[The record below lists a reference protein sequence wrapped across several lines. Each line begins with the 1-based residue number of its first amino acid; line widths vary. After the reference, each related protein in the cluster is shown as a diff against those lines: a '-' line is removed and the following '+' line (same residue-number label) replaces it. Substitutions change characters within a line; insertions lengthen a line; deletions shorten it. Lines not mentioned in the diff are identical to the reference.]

1 MHTRQATLHSMTT
14 PQNKIQIANNS
25 TLCRKIIQDQ
35 NEVTY
40 NKDTTLGQ
48 QNTNIL
54 ESSDCSV
61 VFRDSFY
68 QPLNPDQR
76 YVNC

>member
-48 QNTNIL
+48 QNT
-54 ESSDCSV
+54 SSDCSV